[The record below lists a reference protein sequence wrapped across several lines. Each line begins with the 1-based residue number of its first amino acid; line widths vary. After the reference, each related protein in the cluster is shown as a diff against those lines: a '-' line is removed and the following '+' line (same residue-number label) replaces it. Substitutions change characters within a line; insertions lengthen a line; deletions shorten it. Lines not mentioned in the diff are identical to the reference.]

1 MNGKLIKRLK
11 TVKMKKA
18 YLMIIAVILAGI
30 LFSTPIL
37 AGEITEL
44 EEQREATQEEV
55 NQLQEELN
63 TLVTELDTT
72 ETQLI
77 SMGEQII
84 QRERELEK
92 AEEDRQR
99 QYDDMMLRIVYI
111 YEVGTVSVLER
122 ILSAGSI
129 AEILVQAEMVQ
140 AFHNHDRA
148 MLEKFIETVEHID
161 DLKVSLEEDFANL
174 EYKQE
179 TFKVQVENVRT
190 LIETRSADLDNID
203 ELITEAIRIAAE
215 LAEAEAQAA
224 AEAEAARELE
234 DENYY
239 NEIAEIPPD
248 SEEDVPPTPPA
259 EDPPYEPPSNGD
271 APPFVPPG
279 GDATAAQVIV
289 AAAHSA
295 IGVPYV
301 WGGQTMAGF
310 DCSGLTMWAHAQAGI
325 SIPRT
330 SITQRN
336 AGRPVPMG
344 EQQPGDIAWTF
355 GHVGLYIGGGM
366 MIEAQQTGTNVMIS
380 PVRVDVFVRF
390 W

>member
-1 MNGKLIKRLK
+1 
-11 TVKMKKA
+11 MKKDDEA
-18 YLMIIAVILAGI
+18 MKIKMRKVYHIFIAVILAGI
-30 LFSTPIL
+30 LFSNPTL

-63 TLVTELDTT
+63 TLVTELDIT

-77 SMGEQII
+77 SIGEQII
-84 QRERELEK
+84 QREKDLEE
-92 AEEDRQR
+92 AEEDRQQ

-111 YEVGTVSVLER
+111 YEMGTVSALEM

-148 MLEKFIETVEHID
+148 MLEKFIETVEHIE
-161 DLKVSLEEDFANL
+161 DLRASLEEDFANL

-224 AEAEAARELE
+224 AEAEAARVLE
-234 DENYY
+234 EQNDS
-239 NEIAEIPPD
+239 NEIAEVPPD
-248 SEEDVPPTPPA
+248 SEGSPPA
-259 EDPPYEPPSNGD
+259 PPYEPPSNGE
-271 APPFVPPG
+271 APPFVPPE
-279 GDATAAQVIV
+279 GDATAAQIIV

-325 SIPRT
+325 QIPRT

-344 EQQPGDIAWTF
+344 QQQPGDIAWTF
-355 GHVGLYIGGGM
+355 GHVGLYIGGGQ

>member
-1 MNGKLIKRLK
+1 
-11 TVKMKKA
+11 MKKV
-18 YLMIIAVILAGI
+18 YPMFFVVMLVCF
-30 LFSTPIL
+30 LFSIPIL
-37 AGEITEL
+37 AGELTEL
-44 EEQREATQEEV
+44 EEQREATREEV

-63 TLVTELDTT
+63 TLVAEL
-72 ETQLI
+72 ETLESQLI

-84 QRERELEK
+84 QRGKDLEE
-92 AEEDRQR
+92 AEEDRKL

-122 ILSAGSI
+122 ILSADSI
-129 AEILVQAEMVQ
+129 AEMLVQAEMVQ
-140 AFHNHDRA
+140 AIHNYDRM
-148 MLEKFIETVEHID
+148 MLVKFIETINHIEEIRT
-161 DLKVSLEEDFANL
+161 VLEEDFANL

-179 TFKVQVENVRT
+179 TFKEQVENVRT
-190 LIETRSADLDNID
+190 IIETRSVELENID
-203 ELITEAIRIAAE
+203 ELIEEAIRFAAAMAAE
-215 LAEAEAQAA
+215 
-224 AEAEAARELE
+224 AEAEAAREAEVARELE
-234 DENYY
+234 DEDHS
-239 NEIAEIPPD
+239 NEMAEVPPD
-248 SEEDVPPTPPA
+248 SGADVPPTPPA
-259 EDPPYEPPSNGD
+259 DDSLPEPPSNGE

-279 GDATAAQVIV
+279 GDANAAQIIV

-325 SIPRT
+325 QIPRT
-330 SITQRN
+330 SIIQRN

-344 EQQPGDIAWTF
+344 QQQPGDIAWTF
-355 GHVGLYIGGGM
+355 GHVGLYIGEGM

>member
-1 MNGKLIKRLK
+1 MKVN
-11 TVKMKKA
+11 MKKV
-18 YLMIIAVILAGI
+18 YPISMAVVLACI
-30 LFSTPIL
+30 LFSSPLL
-37 AGEITEL
+37 AGELTEL

-63 TLVTELDTT
+63 TLVAELDIT

-77 SMGEQII
+77 TIGEQII
-84 QRERELEK
+84 QREKDLEA

-111 YEVGTVSVLER
+111 YEEGTISALER

-140 AFHNHDRA
+140 AIHNYDRA
-148 MLEKFIETVEHID
+148 MLVRFVETIDHIEELRT
-161 DLKVSLEEDFANL
+161 SLEEDFASL
-174 EYKQE
+174 EYKQDA
-179 TFKVQVENVRT
+179 FKDQVEEVRV
-190 LIETRSADLDNID
+190 LIEARSAQLENID
-203 ELITEAIRIAAE
+203 ELIEEAIRFAAA

-234 DENYY
+234 NENDS
-239 NEIAEIPPD
+239 NEIAEVPAD
-248 SEEDVPPTPPA
+248 SGTEPPPTPPD
-259 EDPPYEPPSNGD
+259 DPPTEPPSNGD

-279 GDATAAQVIV
+279 GDATAAQIIV

-301 WGGQTMAGF
+301 WGGSTMAGF

-344 EQQPGDIAWTF
+344 QQQPGDIAWTF
-355 GHVGLYIGGGM
+355 GHVGLYIGNGM
-366 MIEAQQTGTNVMIS
+366 MIEAQRTGTNVMIS